1 MERDMARHLVT
12 ESAAFFARLFQDC
25 PEEVLSRHPKAA
37 FKHALAAL
45 SASDFPAFADR
56 CRWLA
61 RYCAALDEAH
71 PATPVLRGELEM
83 LLALAEYNDIAAMSV
98 RHRRAWELLGRPTGL
113 YPPESTW
120 SMGCPS
126 VLFMFHRE
134 SGNIREEVR
143 LMRECMPHYYKA
155 AAWHGA
161 GGELLF
167 EAEALCM
174 AGILPRRSASAVRP
188 RPWLRCTGLPAIR
201 FAPYFCARVWLWA
214 RKNTST
220 ACAAVREM
228 RDLITKKQDYFLL
241 HTAEVCAARLSGL
254 LRRPDEIPAWVHEGR
269 GERMYAFAQGD
280 FRLAQGRTLLLA
292 GDAAAVLGLFHAL
305 LQPPLFDKHRLFFIY
320 AHIFLAAA
328 HAMLDAREKALESLR
343 AALDA
348 ALPDDVLMPFV
359 ENADLVLLLL
369 LAPQETR
376 HEDGVRRILALAEP
390 WLRHLGLPGTRAS
403 EIPFGLSVKQYEI
416 ARLAAEGRTGPE
428 IACRV
433 GLGLNTVKTHLKT
446 VYRKC
451 GANNRPELRRLLH
464 GEK

>member
-1 MERDMARHLVT
+1 M
-12 ESAAFFARLFQDC
+12 
-25 PEEVLSRHPKAA
+25 
-37 FKHALAAL
+37 
-45 SASDFPAFADR
+45 
-56 CRWLA
+56 
-61 RYCAALDEAH
+61 
-71 PATPVLRGELEM
+71 
-83 LLALAEYNDIAAMSV
+83 
-98 RHRRAWELLGRPTGL
+98 
-113 YPPESTW
+113 
-120 SMGCPS
+120 
-126 VLFMFHRE
+126 
-134 SGNIREEVR
+134 
-143 LMRECMPHYYKA
+143 YK
-155 AAWHGA
+155 
-161 GGELLF
+161 
-167 EAEALCM
+167 
-174 AGILPRRSASAVRP
+174 R
-188 RPWLRCTGLPAIR
+188 
-201 FAPYFCARVWLWA
+201 
-214 RKNTST
+214 
-220 ACAAVREM
+220 
-228 RDLITKKQDYFLL
+228 Q
-241 HTAEVCAARLSGL
+241 
-254 LRRPDEIPAWVHEGR
+254 
-269 GERMYAFAQGD
+269 
-280 FRLAQGRTLLLA
+280 
-292 GDAAAVLGLFHAL
+292 GLFHAL
-305 LQPPLFDKHRLFFIY
+305 LQTPLFDKHRLFFIY

-359 ENADLVLLLL
+359 ENADLVLPLL

>member
-1 MERDMARHLVT
+1 MLKTADFLARLYAGTVDRSLLLAGTLLHDFAKAEEFVFSQLGLVTDYSVKGQLLGHLVMG
-12 ESAAFFARLFQDC
+12 AQ
-25 PEEVLSRHPKAA
+25 
-37 FKHALAAL
+37 
-45 SASDFPAFADR
+45 
-56 CRWLA
+56 
-61 RYCAALDEAH
+61 EA
-71 PATPVLRGELEM
+71 
-83 LLALAEYNDIAAMSV
+83 
-98 RHRRAWELLGRPTGL
+98 
-113 YPPESTW
+113 
-120 SMGCPS
+120 
-126 VLFMFHRE
+126 
-134 SGNIREEVR
+134 
-143 LMRECMPHYYKA
+143 
-155 AAWHGA
+155 
-161 GGELLF
+161 
-167 EAEALCM
+167 
-174 AGILPRRSASAVRP
+174 
-188 RPWLRCTGLPAIR
+188 
-201 FAPYFCARVWLWA
+201 
-214 RKNTST
+214 
-220 ACAAVREM
+220 
-228 RDLITKKQDYFLL
+228 
-241 HTAEVCAARLSGL
+241 AEVCAARLSGL

-280 FRLAQGRTLLLA
+280 FRLAQGRALLLA

-359 ENADLVLLLL
+359 ENADLVLPLL

-403 EIPFGLSVKQYEI
+403 VIPFGLSVKQYEI

>member
-1 MERDMARHLVT
+1 
-12 ESAAFFARLFQDC
+12 
-25 PEEVLSRHPKAA
+25 
-37 FKHALAAL
+37 
-45 SASDFPAFADR
+45 
-56 CRWLA
+56 
-61 RYCAALDEAH
+61 
-71 PATPVLRGELEM
+71 
-83 LLALAEYNDIAAMSV
+83 
-98 RHRRAWELLGRPTGL
+98 
-113 YPPESTW
+113 
-120 SMGCPS
+120 
-126 VLFMFHRE
+126 
-134 SGNIREEVR
+134 
-143 LMRECMPHYYKA
+143 
-155 AAWHGA
+155 
-161 GGELLF
+161 
-167 EAEALCM
+167 
-174 AGILPRRSASAVRP
+174 
-188 RPWLRCTGLPAIR
+188 
-201 FAPYFCARVWLWA
+201 
-214 RKNTST
+214 
-220 ACAAVREM
+220 M
-228 RDLITKKQDYFLL
+228 RDLITKKQEYFLL

-280 FRLAQGRTLLLA
+280 FRLAQGRALLLA

-359 ENADLVLLLL
+359 ENADLVLPLL

>member
-1 MERDMARHLVT
+1 M
-12 ESAAFFARLFQDC
+12 
-25 PEEVLSRHPKAA
+25 
-37 FKHALAAL
+37 
-45 SASDFPAFADR
+45 
-56 CRWLA
+56 
-61 RYCAALDEAH
+61 
-71 PATPVLRGELEM
+71 
-83 LLALAEYNDIAAMSV
+83 
-98 RHRRAWELLGRPTGL
+98 
-113 YPPESTW
+113 
-120 SMGCPS
+120 
-126 VLFMFHRE
+126 
-134 SGNIREEVR
+134 
-143 LMRECMPHYYKA
+143 
-155 AAWHGA
+155 
-161 GGELLF
+161 
-167 EAEALCM
+167 
-174 AGILPRRSASAVRP
+174 
-188 RPWLRCTGLPAIR
+188 
-201 FAPYFCARVWLWA
+201 
-214 RKNTST
+214 
-220 ACAAVREM
+220 
-228 RDLITKKQDYFLL
+228 
-241 HTAEVCAARLSGL
+241 
-254 LRRPDEIPAWVHEGR
+254 
-269 GERMYAFAQGD
+269 
-280 FRLAQGRTLLLA
+280 
-292 GDAAAVLGLFHAL
+292 LGLFHAL

>member
-1 MERDMARHLVT
+1 MARHLVT

-25 PEEVLSRHPKAA
+25 PEEFCPGTPRRRSSTPWP
-37 FKHALAAL
+37 L

-98 RHRRAWELLGRPTGL
+98 RHRRAWNCWAAPRGCIRRN
-113 YPPESTW
+113 PP
-120 SMGCPS
+120 GDVCPS

-134 SGNIREEVR
+134 SGKLREEIR

-155 AAWHGA
+155 ADWHGA

-167 EAEALCM
+167 EAEALYM
-174 AGILPRRSASAVRP
+174 AGDFTEA
-188 RPWLRCTGLPAIR
+188 LRLCRQAETVAALHGQLCNTL
-201 FAPYFCARVWLWA
+201 CALFLRARLALA

-280 FRLAQGRTLLLA
+280 FRLAQGRALLLA

-359 ENADLVLLLL
+359 ENADLVLPLL

-416 ARLAAEGRTGPE
+416 ARLAAQDAPAE

-451 GANNRPELRRLLH
+451 GANNRPN
-464 GEK
+464 

>member
-1 MERDMARHLVT
+1 
-12 ESAAFFARLFQDC
+12 
-25 PEEVLSRHPKAA
+25 
-37 FKHALAAL
+37 
-45 SASDFPAFADR
+45 
-56 CRWLA
+56 
-61 RYCAALDEAH
+61 
-71 PATPVLRGELEM
+71 
-83 LLALAEYNDIAAMSV
+83 
-98 RHRRAWELLGRPTGL
+98 
-113 YPPESTW
+113 
-120 SMGCPS
+120 
-126 VLFMFHRE
+126 
-134 SGNIREEVR
+134 
-143 LMRECMPHYYKA
+143 
-155 AAWHGA
+155 
-161 GGELLF
+161 
-167 EAEALCM
+167 
-174 AGILPRRSASAVRP
+174 
-188 RPWLRCTGLPAIR
+188 
-201 FAPYFCARVWLWA
+201 
-214 RKNTST
+214 
-220 ACAAVREM
+220 
-228 RDLITKKQDYFLL
+228 
-241 HTAEVCAARLSGL
+241 
-254 LRRPDEIPAWVHEGR
+254 
-269 GERMYAFAQGD
+269 MYAFAQGD
-280 FRLAQGRTLLLA
+280 FRLAQGRALLLA

-359 ENADLVLLLL
+359 ENADLVLPLF
-369 LAPQETR
+369 
-376 HEDGVRRILALAEP
+376 LALAEP

>member
-1 MERDMARHLVT
+1 MYSGGFYPYATLEEYWAYWSRYIWINRYTPAPKPVYENLLQLV
-12 ESAAFFARLFQDC
+12 QD
-25 PEEVLSRHPKAA
+25 K
-37 FKHALAAL
+37 
-45 SASDFPAFADR
+45 
-56 CRWLA
+56 
-61 RYCAALDEAH
+61 
-71 PATPVLRGELEM
+71 
-83 LLALAEYNDIAAMSV
+83 
-98 RHRRAWELLGRPTGL
+98 
-113 YPPESTW
+113 
-120 SMGCPS
+120 
-126 VLFMFHRE
+126 
-134 SGNIREEVR
+134 
-143 LMRECMPHYYKA
+143 
-155 AAWHGA
+155 
-161 GGELLF
+161 
-167 EAEALCM
+167 
-174 AGILPRRSASAVRP
+174 
-188 RPWLRCTGLPAIR
+188 
-201 FAPYFCARVWLWA
+201 
-214 RKNTST
+214 
-220 ACAAVREM
+220 
-228 RDLITKKQDYFLL
+228 DYFVLTTNVD
-241 HTAEVCAARLSGL
+241 HC
-254 LRRPDEIPAWVHEGR
+254 
-269 GERMYAFAQGD
+269 FQK
-280 FRLAQGRTLLLA
+280 A
-292 GDAAAVLGLFHAL
+292 G
-305 LQPPLFDKHRLFFIY
+305 FDKHRLFFIY

-359 ENADLVLLLL
+359 ENADLVLPLL

>member
-1 MERDMARHLVT
+1 MYYIGIDLGTSAVKLLLMDETGRIDNIVSREYGIAFPHPGWSEQEPADWWDAVCDGIPALLQGFDASLV
-12 ESAAFFARLFQDC
+12 
-25 PEEVLSRHPKAA
+25 K
-37 FKHALAAL
+37 
-45 SASDFPAFADR
+45 
-56 CRWLA
+56 
-61 RYCAALDEAH
+61 
-71 PATPVLRGELEM
+71 G
-83 LLALAEYNDIAAMSV
+83 I
-98 RHRRAWELLGRPTGL
+98 
-113 YPPESTW
+113 
-120 SMGCPS
+120 
-126 VLFMFHRE
+126 
-134 SGNIREEVR
+134 
-143 LMRECMPHYYKA
+143 
-155 AAWHGA
+155 GA
-161 GGELLF
+161 GGQMHGLVVLDKADKVIRPCILWNDGRTQKQVDYLNNEIGKDKLSRYTANIAFAGFTAPKLLWLRDNEPENFARIEKIMLPKDYINYRLTGVHCTDYSDASGMLLLDVEHKCWSREMLDLCGVREAQLPKLF
-167 EAEALCM
+167 ESWQPVGTL
-174 AGILPRRSASAVRP
+174 
-188 RPWLRCTGLPAIR
+188 
-201 FAPYFCARVWLWA
+201 
-214 RKNTST
+214 
-220 ACAAVREM
+220 
-228 RDLITKKQDYFLL
+228 
-241 HTAEVCAARLSGL
+241 TAE
-254 LRRPDEIPAWVHEGR
+254 
-269 GERMYAFAQGD
+269 
-280 FRLAQGRTLLLA
+280 
-292 GDAAAVLGLFHAL
+292 AAAVLGLFHAL

-359 ENADLVLLLL
+359 ENADLVLPLL

-376 HEDGVRRILALAEP
+376 HEDDVRRILALAEP